1 MHFVRFENRNDAD
14 HWVKQAHHQKIQAD
28 SKTGIV
34 HFITAIRTNER
45 ETLNSKRETE
55 GGGNWRINQQT
66 IQT

>member
-1 MHFVRFENRNDAD
+1 VFSVSRFAFFYSSHLEYIESAPSSK
-14 HWVKQAHHQKIQAD
+14 KQAHHQKIQAD

-55 GGGNWRINQQT
+55 GGGN
-66 IQT
+66 